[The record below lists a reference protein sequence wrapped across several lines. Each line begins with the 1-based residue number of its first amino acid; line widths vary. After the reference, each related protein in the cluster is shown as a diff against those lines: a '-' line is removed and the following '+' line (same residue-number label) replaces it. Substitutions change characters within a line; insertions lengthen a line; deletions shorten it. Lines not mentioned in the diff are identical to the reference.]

1 LCIYLCIYVFI
12 YVFMYLFI
20 YKYIYVEMFLFF
32 YYILFS
38 QYKNDEC
45 EEKGNKD
52 DFFNFISKIKT
63 IKKKLNK

>member
-1 LCIYLCIYVFI
+1 
-12 YVFMYLFI
+12 
-20 YKYIYVEMFLFF
+20 MFLFF